1 LHHFIVRGDQGKIN
15 FHGANF
21 GKPSQTFGKRHTFGA
36 EKKHHTQFNSMTL
49 GILKEADGEQRV
61 AVTPDSLPALTKL
74 GFDKIMVERGA
85 GTSAS
90 FSDADFESQGA
101 EIADADSVLK
111 NAQVIVRI
119 HPLPDASVAK
129 LSAGQILVGQFNP
142 LINRE
147 VVDGLLK
154 SNATAF
160 SLDVAPRSTR
170 AQALDVLSSM
180 ATVGGY
186 KAVIMAANHL
196 PTFFPMFMTAA
207 GTIKPAKVL
216 ILGAGVAGLQAIAT
230 AKRLGAVVEAF
241 DVRAAAK
248 EEVLSL
254 GAKFVEV
261 EGAIDDKT
269 AGGYAV
275 EQTEEFKQR
284 QAQLIHDKAVAA
296 DVVICTAQIPGRKAP
311 LLLKKETVAAMKKGA
326 VIVDMAASTGGNCEL
341 TENGKTTRP
350 HGVTI
355 IGDSNLAASVPK
367 DASLM
372 FGKNIVNFLK
382 LIMVKGELT
391 LNWEDDIVA
400 ATCVAHEGKIVSER
414 VRGQR

>member
-1 LHHFIVRGDQGKIN
+1 
-15 FHGANF
+15 
-21 GKPSQTFGKRHTFGA
+21 
-36 EKKHHTQFNSMTL
+36 MTL

-61 AVTPDSLPALTKL
+61 AVTPDSIPAISKL
-74 GFDKIMVERGA
+74 GFTKILVERGA
-85 GTSAS
+85 GATAFFDDAAYQSA
-90 FSDADFESQGA
+90 GA
-101 EIADADSVLK
+101 EVADTDTILRNAKVLVK
-111 NAQVIVRI
+111 I
-119 HPLPDASVAK
+119 HPL
-129 LSAGQILVGQFNP
+129 SAAAIGKMSSGQIVIGQFNP
-142 LINRE
+142 LSNKE
-147 VVDGLLK
+147 AVEQLLK
-154 SNATAF
+154 ANITGF
-160 SLDVAPRSTR
+160 SLDMAPRSTR

-186 KAVIMAANHL
+186 KAVLTAAAHL

-261 EGAIDDKT
+261 EGAVDDKS

-284 QAQLIHDKAVAA
+284 QAQLIHEKAMGS
-296 DVVICTAQIPGRKAP
+296 DVIICTAQIPGRKAP
-311 LLLKKETVAAMKKGA
+311 VLIRKETVAAMKAGA
-326 VIVDMAASTGGNCEL
+326 VVVDMAASTGGNCEL
-341 TENGKTTRP
+341 TENGKTIYP

-355 IGDSNLAASVPK
+355 IGDSNLAGSVSK
-367 DASLM
+367 DASVM

-382 LIMVKGELT
+382 LIMIKNELT

-400 ATCVAHEGKIVSER
+400 ATCVAHEGKVVSER
-414 VRGQR
+414 VKSVMGA

>member
-1 LHHFIVRGDQGKIN
+1 MI
-15 FHGANF
+15 
-21 GKPSQTFGKRHTFGA
+21 
-36 EKKHHTQFNSMTL
+36 L
-49 GILKEADGEQRV
+49 GILKEADGELRV
-61 AVTPDSLPALTKL
+61 AVTPDSIPAILKL
-74 GFDKIMVERGA
+74 GATKVMVERGA
-85 GTSAS
+85 GASAFFDDAS
-90 FSDADFESQGA
+90 FEAAGA
-101 EIADADSVLK
+101 EVADADAILK
-111 NAQVIVRI
+111 NAKVLVRI
-119 HPLPDASVAK
+119 HPLSAAAIGK
-129 LSAGQILVGQFNP
+129 LSAGQIVIGQFNP
-142 LINRE
+142 LANKE
-147 VVDGLLK
+147 AVEQLLK
-154 SNATAF
+154 ANATGF
-160 SLDVAPRSTR
+160 SLDMAPRSTR

-186 KAVIMAANHL
+186 KAVLTAAAHL

-261 EGAIDDKT
+261 EGAVDDKS

-284 QAQLIHDKAVAA
+284 QAQLIHDKAVGS
-296 DVVICTAQIPGRKAP
+296 DVIICTAQIPGRKAP
-311 LLLKKETVAAMKKGA
+311 ILLRKETVAAMKAGA
-326 VIVDMAASTGGNCEL
+326 VVVDMAASTGGNCEL
-341 TENGKTTRP
+341 TENGKTIHP

-355 IGDSNLAASVPK
+355 IGDSNLAGSVSK
-367 DASLM
+367 DASVM

-382 LIMVKGELT
+382 LIMIKNELT

-400 ATCVAHEGKIVSER
+400 ATCVAHEGKVVSER
-414 VRGQR
+414 VKSVMG